1 MMEDPWKQL
10 TTYWIDT
17 NKSEQ
22 YESITMGH

>member
-1 MMEDPWKQL
+1 MMEDSWKQQ
-10 TTYWIDT
+10 TTYWINA

>member
-1 MMEDPWKQL
+1 MTEDLWKQQI
-10 TTYWIDT
+10 TYWILT